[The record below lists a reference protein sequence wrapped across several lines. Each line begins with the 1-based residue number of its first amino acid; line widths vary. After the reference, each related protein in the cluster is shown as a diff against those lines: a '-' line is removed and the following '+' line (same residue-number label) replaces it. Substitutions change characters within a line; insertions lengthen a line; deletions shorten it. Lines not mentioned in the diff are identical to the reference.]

1 MRVYRFLW
9 WSLAVPIGL
18 LGLAAA
24 IATSSVPTAAIVFGI
39 MALCLGALSA
49 NLQSLDGEGT
59 SSGPIS
65 MSVVVKHGCAAAAAV
80 VALYGL
86 SSLIGGGVI
95 PLALVLGLTCPA
107 MADRWRAGRRPQRP
121 EQPGDIREEPFP
133 ASARDE
139 PRPASADARGGCAP
153 PTLEVMTCTE
163 LCMAW
168 RRSFVELQRT
178 ESAETRSIIAAH
190 RQQILDELERRNPDG
205 FGDWLASGAR
215 APSDPSKYL
224 LDRPGGRNPSH

>member
-1 MRVYRFLW
+1 MRIYRLLW

-24 IATSSVPTAAIVFGI
+24 IATSSVPTVVIVFAI

-59 SSGPIS
+59 TSGPIS
-65 MSVVVKHGCAAAAAV
+65 MSIVGKHGCAAGAAV

-95 PLALVLGLTCPA
+95 PLALVLGLICPA
-107 MADRWRAGRRPQRP
+107 MADRWRAGRRSPRP
-121 EQPGDIREEPFP
+121 EQPRVY
-133 ASARDE
+133 RDE
-139 PRPASADARGGCAP
+139 PLPASADARGGCAT
-153 PTLEVMTCTE
+153 PTVEAMTCTE

-178 ESAETRSIIAAH
+178 ESAETRSMIAAH

-205 FGDWLASGAR
+205 FSDWLASGAR
-215 APSDPSKYL
+215 APSDPSRYL
-224 LDRPGGRNPSH
+224 LDRPGGRNPWR